1 MDKEKDIKRLIEKV
15 IKFKESFKKLSRNKH
30 IDVLATYDM
39 IDEDL
44 QNLYFRLIKWL
55 KDI

>member
-15 IKFKESFKKLSRNKH
+15 IKFKESFKRLSRNKH
-30 IDVLATYDM
+30 IDVLAAYDM

-44 QNLYFRLIKWL
+44 QNLYFKLIKWL
-55 KDI
+55 EDI